1 MDDKGDRCRAS
12 LSLGLPA
19 PREVFVEHT
28 DGLQISLDDGRTDEL
43 HAATLELLG
52 DLLGERRGRLR
63 LTRAPHDRLVDGHPL
78 QRAWVQ
84 FEDPAKG
91 FYAGVWESDP
101 GTWRIRYTEVEY
113 CRILSGRSRITA
125 ADGTVTEV
133 GPGDEFVIPSGF
145 EGTWQVLERTRK
157 TFVIHEASP

>member
-1 MDDKGDRCRAS
+1 MTFLAGLTGSPSPGYHRAMTAPTPA
-12 LSLGLPA
+12 LTHLGPIAEDAAEPYLP
-19 PREVFVEHT
+19 P
-28 DGLQISLDDGRTDEL
+28 
-43 HAATLELLG
+43 
-52 DLLGERRGRLR
+52 
-63 LTRAPHDRLVDGHPL
+63 PDRLIEGRPL

-101 GTWRIRYTEVEY
+101 GSWRIRYTEVEY

-157 TFVIHEASP
+157 SFVIHEASP

>member
-1 MDDKGDRCRAS
+1 MTFSG
-12 LSLGLPA
+12 
-19 PREVFVEHT
+19 
-28 DGLQISLDDGRTDEL
+28 
-43 HAATLELLG
+43 
-52 DLLGERRGRLR
+52 R
-63 LTRAPHDRLVDGHPL
+63 LTRSRSPGYHPDMTAPSFAITRLGPVAADSAEPYLPPPDRLIDGHPL

-84 FEDPAKG
+84 FEDSAKG
-91 FYAGVWESDP
+91 FYAGVWESEP

-125 ADGTVTEV
+125 ADGTVAEV

-157 TFVIHEASP
+157 TFVIHEAP

>member
-1 MDDKGDRCRAS
+1 MTAS
-12 LSLGLPA
+12 RPALIRLGPVVADSAEPYLP
-19 PREVFVEHT
+19 P
-28 DGLQISLDDGRTDEL
+28 
-43 HAATLELLG
+43 
-52 DLLGERRGRLR
+52 
-63 LTRAPHDRLVDGHPL
+63 PDRLVDGHPL

>member
-1 MDDKGDRCRAS
+1 MTS
-12 LSLGLPA
+12 P
-19 PREVFVEHT
+19 E
-28 DGLQISLDDGRTDEL
+28 
-43 HAATLELLG
+43 
-52 DLLGERRGRLR
+52 R
-63 LTRAPHDRLVDGHPL
+63 LTRSPLPGYHLAMTAPRSALTRLGPVAADSAEPYLPPSERLIDGHPL

-91 FYAGVWESDP
+91 FYAGIWESDP

-125 ADGTVTEV
+125 ADGTVMEV

-145 EGTWQVLERTRK
+145 EGTWQVIERTRK
-157 TFVIHEASP
+157 TFVIHEAPP

>member
-1 MDDKGDRCRAS
+1 MT
-12 LSLGLPA
+12 A
-19 PREVFVEHT
+19 PRPALIRLGPV
-28 DGLQISLDDGRTDEL
+28 
-43 HAATLELLG
+43 AADSAEPYLPPPY
-52 DLLGERRGRLR
+52 RLIE
-63 LTRAPHDRLVDGHPL
+63 GHPL

-84 FEDPAKG
+84 FEDSAKG

>member
-1 MDDKGDRCRAS
+1 MP
-12 LSLGLPA
+12 L
-19 PREVFVEHT
+19 
-28 DGLQISLDDGRTDEL
+28 
-43 HAATLELLG
+43 
-52 DLLGERRGRLR
+52 LR
-63 LTRAPHDRLVDGHPL
+63 LTRCLLPSYHHAMTVPSAAIIRLGPVAEEAAEPYLPPPDRIIDGHPL

-91 FYAGVWESDP
+91 FYAGVWESEP
-101 GTWRIRYTEVEY
+101 GIWRIRYTEVEH

-157 TFVIHEASP
+157 TFVIHEAP

>member
-1 MDDKGDRCRAS
+1 MTFSG
-12 LSLGLPA
+12 
-19 PREVFVEHT
+19 
-28 DGLQISLDDGRTDEL
+28 
-43 HAATLELLG
+43 
-52 DLLGERRGRLR
+52 R
-63 LTRAPHDRLVDGHPL
+63 LTRSRSPGYHPGMTAPSLALTRLGPVAADSAEPYLPPPDRLVDGHPL
-78 QRAWVQ
+78 QRAWVR

-91 FYAGVWESDP
+91 FDAGVWESDP
-101 GTWRIRYTEVEY
+101 GTWRLRSTEVEY

-157 TFVIHEASP
+157 TFVIHEAPP

>member
-1 MDDKGDRCRAS
+1 M
-12 LSLGLPA
+12 P
-19 PREVFVEHT
+19 
-28 DGLQISLDDGRTDEL
+28 
-43 HAATLELLG
+43 
-52 DLLGERRGRLR
+52 
-63 LTRAPHDRLVDGHPL
+63 LTRLGPVAADSAEPYLPPPDRLIDGHPQ

-84 FEDPAKG
+84 FEDPPKG
-91 FYAGVWESDP
+91 FYAGVWESEP

-157 TFVIHEASP
+157 TFVIHEVP